1 MTDRSIPKERGAHRT
16 TMTDR
21 SIPEVGTQTTMTDS
35 SITEMGRGSCGGR
48 EAGIAKKVISTF
60 L

>member
-1 MTDRSIPKERGAHRT
+1 
-16 TMTDR
+16 MTDR